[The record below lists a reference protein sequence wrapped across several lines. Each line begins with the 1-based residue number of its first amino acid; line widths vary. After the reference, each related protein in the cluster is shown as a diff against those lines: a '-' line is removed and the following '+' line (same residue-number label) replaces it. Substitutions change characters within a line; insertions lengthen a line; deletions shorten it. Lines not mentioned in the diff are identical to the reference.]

1 MITTLILLNKTW
13 PSSGSVTSVCSCRK
27 QKNKGVKTV
36 RKITTNKNKKER
48 NHKRSRRL
56 AREIMIVRTKQR
68 LTDLKLAKMASPKAL
83 VMCLAKIAPTL
94 ILSLLDAT
102 LSSSCLIMHAIRCL

>member
-1 MITTLILLNKTW
+1 MQLQETEEQRSEDCEEDYNK
-13 PSSGSVTSVCSCRK
+13 K
-27 QKNKGVKTV
+27 
-36 RKITTNKNKKER
+36 KNKKER

>member
-1 MITTLILLNKTW
+1 MQLQETEEQRSEDCEEDYNK
-13 PSSGSVTSVCSCRK
+13 
-27 QKNKGVKTV
+27 
-36 RKITTNKNKKER
+36 KNKKER

>member
-36 RKITTNKNKKER
+36 RKITTKKNKNER

>member
-36 RKITTNKNKKER
+36 KKITTKKKQSER
-48 NHKRSRRL
+48 SHKRSRRL